1 MATTIHDDLFAPD
14 VIADPYGYF
23 GRLRAE
29 DPVHWNAKYEVWVLT
44 CYDDIVWLIRHPSA
58 VLVRGIQ
65 ARPKTRVP
73 TDPGGGCRDVWLR
86 PGILRRLLHPARS
99 AVTHRDADGDPQLFH
114 AQGHGGLAT
123 DGPGRD
129 QGPARRRRGERTDG
143 RHAGLRHAAPGPGD
157 RPDAGVARAG
167 SPVHP
172 GTRPEAPVHRAR

>member
-44 CYDDIVWLIRHPSA
+44 RYDDIVWLIRHPELFSSE
-58 VLVRGIQ
+58 VFKRDP
-65 ARPKTRVP
+65 RPP
-73 TDPGGGCRDVWLR
+73 YPPIPESGGGCRDVWLR
-86 PGILRRLLHPARS
+86 PGILRGLLHPARS

-123 DGPGRD
+123 NGPGRD
-129 QGPARRRRGERTDG
+129 QGPARRRRGEGADG
-143 RHAGLRHAAPGPGD
+143 RHAGLRHAAPGPRD
-157 RPDAGVARAG
+157 RPDAGAARAG

-172 GTRPEAPVHRAR
+172 